1 MDQQEARMATATLAQ
16 LAARIRYDILHMT
29 TEAGSG
35 HPTSSLSATDLLTGL
50 FFGGTLKADLQNPQ
64 NPSNDRII
72 FSKGHASP
80 LFYALYAAA
89 GILSQ
94 EDLMTYRKFGSP
106 LEGHPTPRFVQAEA
120 ATGSLGQGLSIGVG
134 IALNARYLDKLPY
147 NTYVLMGD
155 SEVAEGSIWEA
166 AELASHYELDNLV
179 GILDVN
185 RLGQRGE
192 TMLDW
197 ELDTYEA
204 RFAAFGWHTIV
215 LEDGHDLDAIQAA
228 YAEIDHTCG
237 RPTVIIA
244 RTIKGK
250 GVSFLEN
257 QEGWH
262 GKTLS
267 REQFERAVP
276 ELGPVDLNLF
286 GTVEPPTQAAP
297 ARWSP
302 VPVALP
308 PSVKA
313 LSTREAYGRALVDI
327 APSHPDMVVLDA
339 EVSNSTFAATF
350 GKAYPER
357 FFEMYIAEQNMVSTA
372 LGLSTRGK
380 VPFVSTF
387 AAFFSRAF
395 DQVRMAQYAMH
406 HANIKFTGSHA
417 GVSIGADGP
426 SQMGLEDIAMFRTL
440 VDSVVLYPADDL
452 STTALVR
459 QMADHHG
466 ICYLRTT
473 REALPRLYEEGEEF
487 PIGGSKTL
495 RHSGEDRVTLVG
507 AGITVHEAL
516 KAADLLAASGIR
528 ARVIDLYSVKP
539 LDLSALQK
547 AAAETAAIITVEDHY
562 AEGGIGEA
570 VASALAD
577 VATPVFS
584 LAVRKLPM
592 SGKPD
597 ELLAW
602 AEIDAA
608 AIVRRVEEL

>member
-1 MDQQEARMATATLAQ
+1 MESSTLTK

-50 FFGGTLKADLQNPQ
+50 FFGGTFRFDLNNPQ
-64 NPSNDRII
+64 NPCNDRII

-89 GILSQ
+89 GVLSQ
-94 EDLMTYRKFGSP
+94 EELMTYRRMGSV
-106 LEGHPTPRFVQAEA
+106 LEGHPTPRFAYAEA
-120 ATGSLGQGLSIGVG
+120 ATGSLGQGLGIGVG
-134 IALNARYLDKLPY
+134 IAMNGRFIDKLPY

-155 SEVAEGSIWEA
+155 SEVAEGSVWEA

-197 ELDTYEA
+197 NLETYEA
-204 RFAAFGWHTIV
+204 RFASFGWHTIV
-215 LEDGHDLDAIQAA
+215 LEDGHDLDAVQAA
-228 YAEIDHTCG
+228 YAEIDHACG
-237 RPTVIIA
+237 RPTILIA

-257 QEGWH
+257 QDGWH
-262 GKTLS
+262 GKTLN
-267 REQFERAVP
+267 REQFDQAAV
-276 ELGPVDLNLF
+276 ELGPVDLTLH
-286 GTVEPPTQAAP
+286 GTIEPPVSAAP
-297 ARWSP
+297 ARWAPSP
-302 VPVALP
+302 VEQQ
-308 PSVKA
+308 PSVKP
-313 LSTREAYGRALVDI
+313 LSTREAYGRALVAI
-327 APSHPDMVVLDA
+327 APSHPEMVVLDA

-357 FFEMYIAEQNMVSTA
+357 FFEMYIAEQNMVSAA
-372 LGLSTRGK
+372 LGLSTRGRI
-380 VPFVSTF
+380 PFVSTF

-395 DQVRMAQYAMH
+395 DQIRMAQYAMGK
-406 HANIKFTGSHA
+406 ANIKFTGSHA

-440 VDSVVLYPADDL
+440 VDSVVLYPADDI
-452 STTALVR
+452 STAALVR
-459 QMADHHG
+459 QMADHQG

-473 REALPRLYEEGEEF
+473 REALPRLYREGEAF
-487 PIGGSKTL
+487 TIGGSTTI
-495 RHSGEDRVTLVG
+495 RSSSDDRVTLVG
-507 AGITVHEAL
+507 AGVTLHEAL
-516 KAADLLAASGIR
+516 KAADTLATEGIA

-539 LDLSALQK
+539 LDLATLHK
-547 AAAETAAIITVEDHY
+547 AAAETAAIITIEDHY
-562 AEGGIGEA
+562 AAGGIGEA
-570 VASALAD
+570 VAAALSD
-577 VATPVFS
+577 VATPVFA
-584 LAVRKLPM
+584 LAVSKLPM

-597 ELLAW
+597 ELLAY
-602 AEIDAA
+602 EGIDAA
-608 AIVRRVEEL
+608 AIVRRVHEL

>member
-1 MDQQEARMATATLAQ
+1 METSTLTK
-16 LAARIRYDILHMT
+16 LAARIRYDILHMS

-35 HPTSSLSATDLLTGL
+35 HPTTSLSATDLLTGL
-50 FFGGTLKADLQNPQ
+50 FFGGTFRFDLDHPQ
-64 NPSNDRII
+64 NPCNDRII

-89 GILSQ
+89 GALSQ
-94 EDLMTYRKFGSP
+94 EELLTYRMMGSP
-106 LEGHPTPRFVQAEA
+106 LEGHPTPRFPYAEA
-120 ATGSLGQGLSIGVG
+120 ATGSLGQGLGIGVG
-134 IALNARYLDKLPY
+134 IAMNGRYVDKLPY

-155 SEVAEGSIWEA
+155 SEASEGSVWEA
-166 AELASHYELDNLV
+166 AELASHYQLDNLV

-192 TMLDW
+192 TMLGWD
-197 ELDTYEA
+197 LDAYEA

-215 LEDGHDLDAIQAA
+215 LEDGHDIDAVQAA
-228 YAEIDHTCG
+228 YGEIDHTCG
-237 RPTVIIA
+237 RPTVLIA
-244 RTIKGK
+244 RTVKGK

-257 QEGWH
+257 QDGWH
-262 GKTLS
+262 GKTLK
-267 REQFERAVP
+267 RDEFDRAVLELGTVDLNMHGAIKQPARAVP
-276 ELGPVDLNLF
+276 AVW
-286 GTVEPPTQAAP
+286 V
-297 ARWSP
+297 P
-302 VPVALP
+302 VPVEQPA
-308 PSVKA
+308 SAKA

-357 FFEMYIAEQNMVSTA
+357 FFEMFIAEQNMVSAA
-372 LGLSTRGK
+372 LGLSTRGRI
-380 VPFVSTF
+380 PFVSTF

-395 DQVRMAQYAMH
+395 DQVRMAQYAMGR
-406 HANIKFTGSHA
+406 ANIKFTGSHV
-417 GVSIGADGP
+417 GVAIGPDGP

-440 VDSVVLYPADDL
+440 VDSVVLYPSDDIA
-452 STTALVR
+452 TAALVR

-466 ICYLRTT
+466 ICYMRTT
-473 REALPRLYEEGEEF
+473 RQALPRLYEAAEEF

-495 RHSGEDRVTLVG
+495 RHSDDDRVTLVG

-516 KAADLLAASGIR
+516 AAADTLAAAGIHAR
-528 ARVIDLYSVKP
+528 AIDLYSIKP
-539 LDLSALQK
+539 LDLATLRK

-570 VASALAD
+570 VAAALSD

-584 LAVRKLPM
+584 LAVHKLPM
-592 SGKPD
+592 SGKPE
-597 ELLAW
+597 ELLAY
-602 AEIDAA
+602 EGIDAA
-608 AIVRRVEEL
+608 AIVRRVQEL